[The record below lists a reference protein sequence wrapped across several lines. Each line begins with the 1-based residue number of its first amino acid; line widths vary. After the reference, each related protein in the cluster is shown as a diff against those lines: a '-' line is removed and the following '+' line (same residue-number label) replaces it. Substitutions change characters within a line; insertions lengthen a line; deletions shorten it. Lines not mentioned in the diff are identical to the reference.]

1 MLNFFISKIHIFY
14 DVIIILI
21 CANTV
26 RFSLIVT
33 DQRWAKSFHNL
44 IIYNLLPIITFVI
57 TKIISNNIALS
68 LGMVGALSIVRF
80 RNPVKNSL
88 ELVFYF
94 YLITLGIAGSVSIQ
108 WGILLSVVCFFV
120 IIISWKLLKINLLS
134 RTLNLSFDEGL
145 NKFFLE
151 IELNKPDENLEK
163 NKFLA
168 NFNYNYKESSFIY
181 HFISNS
187 SNDLEEIKDNLK
199 NTPGLK
205 CINFISA

>member
-1 MLNFFISKIHIFY
+1 MLNFLISKIYIFY

-21 CANTV
+21 CANIV
-26 RFSLIVT
+26 RFALIIT
-33 DQRWAKSFHNL
+33 EQRWAKSFHNL

-94 YLITLGIAGSVSIQ
+94 YLITLGIAGSVSKQ
-108 WGILLSVVCFFV
+108 WGILLSVVCFLV

-145 NKFFLE
+145 KKFFLE
-151 IELNKPDENLEK
+151 IELNRPEENLEK

-168 NFNYNYKESSFIY
+168 NFNYNYDKSSFVY
-181 HFISNS
+181 HFVS
-187 SNDLEEIKDNLK
+187 SRSSDLEEIKNNLK
-199 NTPGLK
+199 NTPSLK
-205 CINFISA
+205 CINFISG